1 LFRLRDGLGAAAPG
15 PVGDGALLTRAT
27 GLLATTRATSGGG
40 LPAGARTLQELSAD
54 VLSQAA
60 TRRLAAE
67 GQDNAAA
74 AEAATLRDAVAAN
87 GVNTDA
93 EMQRLLALE
102 QAFAA
107 NARVLAV
114 VDTLFAELLEAVR

>member
-1 LFRLRDGLGAAAPG
+1 
-15 PVGDGALLTRAT
+15 
-27 GLLATTRATSGGG
+27 
-40 LPAGARTLQELSAD
+40 LQELSAD